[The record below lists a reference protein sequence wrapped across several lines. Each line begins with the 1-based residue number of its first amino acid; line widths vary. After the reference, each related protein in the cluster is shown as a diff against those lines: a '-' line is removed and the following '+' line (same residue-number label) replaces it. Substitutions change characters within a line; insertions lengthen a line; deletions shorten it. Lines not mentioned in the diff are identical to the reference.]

1 MFKYDCFLLFNNW
14 HAILHLYYRKGVDD
28 MKKFILASIACT
40 TLICFSP
47 LAEQVEVNAA
57 TSDITTAPE
66 KSLQEAPPATV
77 DQIFPDDALAF
88 KVAQELGV
96 SEDTVVTQEQLDTIT
111 TMVYVAFGVED
122 LTGMEYLHNLKL
134 VDLSQNNISNL
145 ENLANLTELE
155 VVSLNENQ
163 ITDITPLM
171 NLPKLNNL
179 ELGVNQISTLPSFEN
194 LTNLKILNL
203 SSNQLNDISA
213 LKDTPQLT
221 NLSISANNVSD
232 ISVLSALDNL
242 KVFYAESNQLTSIE
256 SLRNKTKLEYFDANF
271 NQIKDVTPLSTI
283 PTIKS
288 IQIEENQISD
298 FSSLASHNLDLFDA
312 TGQNI
317 YLPDVAL
324 GDSTNI
330 VIKDNLGVTLHDW
343 VWYTP
348 GTYQNNTLTWEN
360 AGDNSAYFLNNQY
373 PTFPSVTVTVYQ
385 TVTP

>member
-1 MFKYDCFLLFNNW
+1 
-14 HAILHLYYRKGVDD
+14 
-28 MKKFILASIACT
+28 MKKFILASLACT
-40 TLICFSP
+40 TLISFSP
-47 LAEQVEVNAA
+47 LVGQVEVSAA
-57 TSDITTAPE
+57 TTNIATAPE
-66 KSLQEAPPATV
+66 KNLQEAPPATV

-96 SEDTVVTQEQLDTIT
+96 SEDTVVTQEQLDTIE
-111 TMVYVAFGVED
+111 TMVYVDFGVED
-122 LTGMEYLHNLKL
+122 LTGMEYLHNLKF
-134 VDLSQNNISNL
+134 VDLSQNKISNL

-155 VVSLNENQ
+155 TVSLNYNQ

-171 NLPKLNNL
+171 NSPKLYNL

-194 LTNLKILNL
+194 LTNLRILNL
-203 SSNQLNDISA
+203 SSNQLKDISA

-221 NLSISANNVSD
+221 NLSISANNISD
-232 ISVLSALDNL
+232 ISVLSECDNL
-242 KVFYAESNQLTSIE
+242 RVFYGESNQLTSIE

-283 PTIKS
+283 PTIRS
-288 IQIEENQISD
+288 IKIEENQISD
-298 FSSLASHNLDLFDA
+298 FSSLAGHRLELFDA

-330 VIKDNLGVTLHDW
+330 VMKDNLGVTLHDW

-348 GTYQNNTLTWEN
+348 GTYQNDTLTWEN

-373 PTFPSVTVTVYQ
+373 PTYPSVTVTVYQ